1 MRLVVFVEEKVSA
14 FIMVIQ
20 YFQGSN
26 QGNILPAVPGYPF
39 DPSTMIKDNDWI
51 IEYDM
56 EIAGVFAH
64 KMRARKEELAPDF
77 IFDNG
82 YASWNGY
89 TPNDI
94 KAAAKEKMAMLELAR
109 TDKRRYMTEIKS
121 WTENR
126 LKRLADEGWRKA
138 KRYWQQHN
146 YSKRINCHCER
157 SEAI

>member
-1 MRLVVFVEEKVSA
+1 MCMTNEINCVCGRESISLHHGDS
-14 FIMVIQ
+14 
-20 YFQGSN
+20 
-26 QGNILPAVPGYPF
+26 ILPGEVIKAIYCPQCAGISF

-109 TDKRRYMTEIKS
+109 TDKRKYMTEIKS

-138 KRYWQQHN
+138 K
-146 YSKRINCHCER
+146 SVL
-157 SEAI
+157 AAA